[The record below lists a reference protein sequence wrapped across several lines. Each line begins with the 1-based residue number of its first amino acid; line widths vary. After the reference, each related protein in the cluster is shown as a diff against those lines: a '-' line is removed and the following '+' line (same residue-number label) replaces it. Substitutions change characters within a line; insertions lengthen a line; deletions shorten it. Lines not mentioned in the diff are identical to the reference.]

1 MIVFD
6 INGAM
11 VKFDEQRDNY
21 NTIRK
26 IFLEYAQEAS
36 EEFKTYCN
44 ENLTTLRRLND
55 KYLVYA
61 EKLVD
66 EAVKKGVEILV
77 SYNVIVV
84 DFNIFK
90 EKYCEKYFDF
100 KVIFNNALKEKNSM
114 KDKRNV
120 SKLFDIKPLV
130 DKLSRSLYR
139 DCFNIHM
146 AVIDALLEFGV
157 KDVESYID
165 AESIKQSNALFNNYK
180 DGFISKPDSAKI
192 VQKIIMANPY
202 RKDVYEYLVK
212 EDGDFGREIER
223 LTQYLGYDIRPY
235 KEYLMDMYV
244 QELVDNDTRDL
255 DISREK
261 LQKYAKYIGCDN
273 SLLYLTRI
281 DAIYTFE
288 NV

>member
-11 VKFDEQRDNY
+11 VKFDEKRDNY

-26 IFLEYAQEAS
+26 TFLEYAQDAS
-36 EEFKTYCN
+36 EEFKKYCS

-55 KYLVYA
+55 KYLVFA
-61 EKLVD
+61 ENLID
-66 EAVKKGVEILV
+66 DAVKKGVEILV

-84 DFNIFK
+84 EFNIFK
-90 EKYCEKYFDF
+90 DKYREKYLDF
-100 KVIFNNALKEKNSM
+100 KLKYNNAIKEKSSL

-146 AVIDALLEFGV
+146 AVIDALLEYGV

-165 AESIKQSNALFNNYK
+165 GESIKQANALFNNYK

-202 RKDVYEYLVK
+202 RKEVYEYLVK
-212 EDGDFGREIER
+212 EDGDFGGEIER
-223 LTQYLGYDIRPY
+223 LTKYLGYDIRPY

-244 QELVDNDTRDL
+244 Q
-255 DISREK
+255 
-261 LQKYAKYIGCDN
+261 
-273 SLLYLTRI
+273 
-281 DAIYTFE
+281 
-288 NV
+288 

>member
-1 MIVFD
+1 MIAFD
-6 INGAM
+6 INGAII
-11 VKFDEQRDNY
+11 KFDEQRDNY

-26 IFLEYAQEAS
+26 IFLEYARKARKEFQE
-36 EEFKTYCN
+36 YCD
-44 ENLTTLRRLND
+44 ENLTTFRQLND
-55 KYLVYA
+55 KYLVFC
-61 EKLVD
+61 ERLID
-66 EAVKKGVEILV
+66 EGIKKGVEILV

-100 KVIFNNALKEKNSM
+100 KLIFNNFLKEKDAIKN
-114 KDKRNV
+114 KKNV
-120 SKLFDIKPLV
+120 SRLFDIKPSI
-130 DKLSRSLYR
+130 DKLSRSIYR

-146 AVIDALLEFGV
+146 AVIDALLEYGV

-165 AESIKQSNALFNNYK
+165 GESIKQANALFNNYK

-202 RKDVYEYLVK
+202 RKEVYEYLVK
-212 EDGDFGREIER
+212 EDGDFGGEIER
-223 LTQYLGYDIRPY
+223 LTKYLGYDIRPY

-244 QELVDNDTRDL
+244 QELIDNDSRDL
-255 DISREK
+255 ELSKEK

-273 SLLYLTRI
+273 GTLYLTRI

>member
-11 VKFDEQRDNY
+11 VKFDEKRDNY

-26 IFLEYAQEAS
+26 TFLEYAQDAS
-36 EEFKTYCN
+36 EEFKKYCS

-55 KYLVYA
+55 KYLVFA
-61 EKLVD
+61 ENLID
-66 EAVKKGVEILV
+66 DAVKKGVEILV

-84 DFNIFK
+84 DCNIFK

-100 KVIFNNALKEKNSM
+100 KLIYNNAIKEKSSL

-146 AVIDALLEFGV
+146 AVIDALLEYGV

-165 AESIKQSNALFNNYK
+165 GESIKQANALF
-180 DGFISKPDSAKI
+180 
-192 VQKIIMANPY
+192 
-202 RKDVYEYLVK
+202 
-212 EDGDFGREIER
+212 
-223 LTQYLGYDIRPY
+223 
-235 KEYLMDMYV
+235 
-244 QELVDNDTRDL
+244 
-255 DISREK
+255 
-261 LQKYAKYIGCDN
+261 
-273 SLLYLTRI
+273 
-281 DAIYTFE
+281 
-288 NV
+288 